1 MSNEARVTGTG
12 WLILFYKFV
21 LLSDERPNLRTDICQ
36 FFDGDSALPHG
47 FSRAPVK
54 ALDLVGK
61 DYILRRP
68 GDQNLKRII
77 FDLRRERTTD
87 QETCFVII
95 RSRTQHQRR
104 AMASLLVPGLRRK

>member
-1 MSNEARVTGTG
+1 VNAHCVD
-12 WLILFYKFV
+12 F
-21 LLSDERPNLRTDICQ
+21 LSDERPNLRADVCQ

-61 DYILRRP
+61 HDLLRRSS
-68 GDQNLKRII
+68 DQNFKRII

-95 RSRTQHQRR
+95 TKPDSWQ
-104 AMASLLVPGLRRK
+104 MLRIAAA